1 MAVSSSIGSNIF
13 DVLIGL
19 PLPWL
24 TYSLLN
30 DVTPG
35 YVGVEA
41 PIAIGGPALP
51 FCTAIGCHWLSFLQN
66 DSAAS
71 G

>member
-1 MAVSSSIGSNIF
+1 MAVSSSIGSNIV

-24 TYSLLN
+24 AYSLLN

-41 PIAIGGPALP
+41 PIAWGS
-51 FCTAIGCHWLSFLQN
+51 TAILHCHWLSL
-66 DSAAS
+66 AVIP
-71 G
+71 

>member
-24 TYSLLN
+24 AYSLLN

-35 YVGVEA
+35 YVGEEA
-41 PIAIGGPALP
+41 PIAIGGS
-51 FCTAIGCHWLSFLQN
+51 TAILHCHWLSL
-66 DSAAS
+66 AVIP
-71 G
+71 